1 MRFFLALVL
10 FLPFNSFAQS
20 SLEYFN
26 SLPEEIQNQITEG
39 ERDFETLQIEDSFIE
54 EEEIKEEEEIVE
66 EPFFGYNFFN
76 KSSETNAPVLD
87 IPLQSDY
94 IISFND
100 ELELLLTGNVNEL
113 LKLRV
118 DLSGNILVPEVGSI
132 AVLNLNLSQANT
144 KISELINN
152 SYVGTTANLSVVKP
166 SLKKISV
173 IGSVTKP
180 GSYLVNPFISISEA
194 IKYADGLLENASIRK
209 IQILKAD
216 GTSSTFDLYKFLV
229 FGDRSIDINLQNG
242 DTVLVSATSNY
253 VEVDGEVL
261 RPNKYEYLPTDTI
274 SDLISYAQGLTNT
287 ANDENI
293 FINALDDSQI
303 KSYSIAK
310 DEVIGK
316 LQIESLNVGSIVS
329 VSRKNVFV
337 VGESVTSG
345 YFDYEEG
352 ELVADFLNKL
362 SFSNNIYPF
371 YFIISQDSG
380 AGLQT
385 EYFNLSLAD
394 PNSYENIKLAQN
406 VNFEFFS
413 KDQIIKLNELNDKAA
428 TIQTN
433 YSSELS
439 INPFLEELDMQS
451 ELEITEENYTEWE
464 RLKVSLPKDKISV
477 ISIGERS
484 LSIPLAGRITAQS
497 LYDYLGF
504 NVEIDTSNVSVA
516 TREKIELEAFSKPF
530 NAKDVLSIT
539 LPPTQ
544 YQTLGVTI
552 SGNIAA
558 PGTYIVPI
566 KTTLDDLYEIAGGV
580 LSGASYKGIVLS
592 REAVKELERKALEG
606 AKRVIMDSV
615 VSQQAN
621 ALALGNNSNVD
632 LSTFTALMAETT
644 VTGRVT
650 GDFAPGSISSQ
661 QTILQDGDEIFI
673 PSIISTIT
681 VTGEVLNPI
690 TTGFENDSTYEDYIE
705 AAGGFTSFADTGSI
719 YIIKS
724 NGTSIKYS
732 KGFMVKNQYPEPGD
746 TIVIP
751 RDYDQIQGLPL
762 VSVAT
767 KIISDIAFAAASL
780 NSISN

>member
-1 MRFFLALVL
+1 MRFFFALAL
-10 FLPFNSFAQS
+10 FLPFNSTAQS

-26 SLPEEIQNQITEG
+26 SLPEEIQNQITES
-39 ERDFETLQIEDSFIE
+39 ERDFETIQVEDSFTE
-54 EEEIKEEEEIVE
+54 EEEINEEGEVAE

-132 AVLNLNLSQANT
+132 TVLNLNLSQANA
-144 KISELINN
+144 KISKLINN
-152 SYVGTTANLSVVKP
+152 SYVGTSANLSVVKP
-166 SLKKISV
+166 SLKKISI

-180 GSYLVNPFISISEA
+180 GTYLVNPFISISEA
-194 IKYADGLLENASIRK
+194 IKYADGLQDNASIRN

-216 GTSSTFDLYKFLV
+216 GSSSTFDLYKFLV

-253 VEVDGEVL
+253 VEVGGEVL
-261 RPNKYEYLPTDTI
+261 RPNKYEYLSTDTI
-274 SDLISYAQGLTNT
+274 SDLISFAQGLTNE

-293 FINALDDSQI
+293 FVNASDGSQI

-310 DEVIGK
+310 DKIIGELK
-316 LQIESLNVGSIVS
+316 LEGLNVGSTVS

-337 VGESVTSG
+337 AGKSVTSG

-352 ELVADFLNKL
+352 ELVADFLKKL
-362 SFSNNIYPF
+362 SFSDDIYPF
-371 YFIISQDSG
+371 FFIVSQDSG

-394 PNSYENIKLAQN
+394 PFSYENIKLAQN
-406 VNFEFFS
+406 VNIEFFS
-413 KDQIIKLNELNDKAA
+413 KSEIIKFNELNDEIAPDVTEAEFK
-428 TIQTN
+428 
-433 YSSELS
+433 EV
-439 INPFLEELDMQS
+439 EELKN
-451 ELEITEENYTEWE
+451 T
-464 RLKVSLPKDKISV
+464 LPEDKTYV
-477 ISIGERS
+477 ISIGEKS
-484 LSIPLAGRITAQS
+484 LSIPLAGRITAQT

-504 NVEIDTSNVSVA
+504 NIEIDSSNASVA
-516 TREKIELEAFSKPF
+516 TREKIELNAFSKPF
-530 NAKDVLSIT
+530 IADDLISIT
-539 LPPTQ
+539 LPPRQ
-544 YQTLGVTI
+544 NQTMTVSIT
-552 SGNIAA
+552 GNIMS
-558 PGTYIVPI
+558 PGTYVVPL
-566 KTTLDDLYEIAGGV
+566 KTTIDELYEIAGGFMD
-580 LSGASYKGIVLS
+580 GASSKGIVLS
-592 REAVKELERKALEG
+592 REAIKELERKALEG
-606 AKRVIMDSV
+606 AKRIIMDTV
-615 VSQQAN
+615 ISQQSN
-621 ALALGNNSNVD
+621 ALALGNSSNVD
-632 LSTFTALMAETT
+632 LTSFASLMSETV

-650 GDFAPGSISSQ
+650 GDFSPGSISSK
-661 QTILQDGDEIFI
+661 QTVLQDGDEIFI
-673 PSIISTIT
+673 PSVISTVT

-690 TTGFENDSTYEDYIE
+690 TTGFEIDSTYDDYIE
-705 AAGGFTSFADTGSI
+705 AAGGLTSFADSGAI
-719 YIIKS
+719 YIIRS
-724 NGTSIKYS
+724 NGTSVRYS